1 MVLGFWSGHVGTLT
15 CDQMSTSTTRNI
27 MELGVWSSKFGKVM
41 INQECLAFG
50 VPSLESS
57 VRAGVIPQEVG
68 QCGSCVKTRHMAIRC
83 PKVRD
88 LPNPCLSHAG
98 QCPVF
103 GDTPMW
109 CLFIP
114 VVRIIVRLMFVHVA
128 KFPRFVAEA

>member
-57 VRAGVIPQEVG
+57 VRAGVILPKKLVSVG
-68 QCGSCVKTRHMAIRC
+68 VVLRQ
-83 PKVRD
+83 
-88 LPNPCLSHAG
+88 
-98 QCPVF
+98 
-103 GDTPMW
+103 DTW
-109 CLFIP
+109 QSD
-114 VVRIIVRLMFVHVA
+114 VQR
-128 KFPRFVAEA
+128 